1 MATVVPGYDDQFTGL
16 KLHLPKLPS
25 TQCAPLK
32 SGSGKEIKYIHYSS
46 FLHKD
51 RQLPL
56 LCASN
61 IRGEGYNAPDR
72 AGDEPWDYSDQ
83 VLNKY
88 QLDESFYGNDGNT
101 FDRGHIVRRVDPCW
115 GDDDIVDDAEA
126 QTFRWTNC
134 TPQHKKLNQTGG
146 VWYQLEQHVMEHGV
160 KGKIADIAVFA
171 GPVLSKDDKF
181 MEVKKGKLKGK
192 FIQIPI
198 EFWKVI
204 VWKKSDNKLYAVGFL
219 MSQWEFIKTR
229 VKDMAKPVAAP
240 KKPLPDD
247 YFENLKFKDHKT
259 YQVPLS
265 AIAKK
270 TGIKF
275 DWTNVKLPYKTNKAK
290 AVKATPLRNKF
301 TFGALHN
308 KIKRMKAVAGV
319 APSKDA
325 AARAVKV
332 EEKPLSKAQVMRAI
346 KKGFG
351 GAIKQY
357 ELKNITL

>member
-1 MATVVPGYDDQFTGL
+1 MATVKPGYDESFTGL
-16 KLHLPKLPS
+16 SLRLPKIP
-25 TQCAPLK
+25 TAQCAPLK
-32 SGSGKEIKYIHYSS
+32 SGTAKEIKYIHYSS

-51 RQLPL
+51 RMLPL
-56 LCASN
+56 LCATN
-61 IRGEGYNAPDR
+61 IKGEGYNAPDR
-72 AGDEPWDYSDQ
+72 AGEPWDYSEQ
-83 VLNKY
+83 MLAKY
-88 QLDESFYGNDGNT
+88 QLNNDFYGNDGNT

-115 GDDDIVDDAEA
+115 GDEDIVDDAEA

-160 KGKIADIAVFA
+160 KGKVADIVVFA
-171 GPVLSKDDKF
+171 GPVLNSDDKY

-229 VKDMAKPVAAP
+229 VKDLPAIAAAAP
-240 KKPLPDD
+240 PPLPDD
-247 YFENLKFKDHKT
+247 YFENLKFKDHKS
-259 YQVPLS
+259 YQVPVS
-265 AIAKK
+265 VIAKK

-275 DWTNVKLPYKTNKAK
+275 DWTNVKFPYKTNKAK
-290 AVKATPLRNKF
+290 VVKATPLRNKY

-308 KIKRMKAVAGV
+308 KIRRIKAVSGV
-319 APSKDA
+319 APSAEA
-325 AARAVKV
+325 AARSVKA
-332 EEKPLSKAQVMRAI
+332 EEKPLSKAKVARAV
-346 KKGFG
+346 KLGFG